1 MTDEVG
7 AARVAGATAILA
19 GLAMVAWAAANWLTR
34 GALDTG
40 DPAIGALALRAGRL
54 LNVGW
59 NLLLLPT
66 ALLLWSRLRG
76 MREHA
81 LLVFTVSGVGSLF
94 LWALGAAT
102 QITPLLEVT
111 YLLLSGIWWAGV
123 GGALRREA
131 RAVGTFTVILGVFSL
146 WDATLTFF
154 DVPFALYLTAG
165 PKLPLSIVWD
175 FWIGMYLLHGAA
187 TNRR

>member
-1 MTDEVG
+1 MTDDVG

-19 GLAMVAWAAANWLTR
+19 GLAMVAWAAANWLTH
-34 GALDTG
+34 GAFDTG
-40 DPAIGALALRAGRL
+40 DPAVGALALRAGRL
-54 LNVGW
+54 LNVAW

-66 ALLLWSRLRG
+66 ALLLWARLRG

-111 YLLLSGIWWAGV
+111 YLL
-123 GGALRREA
+123 
-131 RAVGTFTVILGVFSL
+131 
-146 WDATLTFF
+146 
-154 DVPFALYLTAG
+154 
-165 PKLPLSIVWD
+165 
-175 FWIGMYLLHGAA
+175 
-187 TNRR
+187 